1 MKGAMMKQRRA
12 LVTGL
17 SMAMMGL
24 AQAAPPKLPAADN
37 GAEKGAC
44 PRCGRSFDCGAHDSS
59 KPCWCVSLPALPL
72 EELGRQDA
80 SCYCPDCLRT
90 QLAERALP
98 GQEKP

>member
-1 MKGAMMKQRRA
+1 M
-12 LVTGL
+12 TTT
-17 SMAMMGL
+17 
-24 AQAAPPKLPAADN
+24 
-37 GAEKGAC
+37 AC
-44 PRCGRSFDCGAHDSS
+44 PRCGRNFDCGAQDSS